1 MNIPNAWTFDSDEV
15 AKNFD
20 AHVREQL
27 PWYDLATEAVQ
38 YIVRNYLPESGTV
51 VDIGASTGNMVDKLL
66 PLIAERKA
74 TMLAVETS
82 EAMLTVLNQKYDHK
96 TNVRVLNDDLSK
108 SMIAATRA
116 DVYILFLTAM
126 FIPMSRRKT
135 LFDNLRRWV
144 NDGGIII
151 VVDKMLDHHGYF
163 GTVMK
168 RLGMHFKMLQN
179 ADPRDILRKEMS
191 LAGVQIPLDASLVAD
206 GKQFFRI
213 GEFCGWVIES

>member
-1 MNIPNAWTFDSDEV
+1 MNIPTAWTFDSDEV

-20 AHVREQL
+20 SHVREQL

-38 YIVRNYLPESGTV
+38 YIVRNYLPEGGTV
-51 VDIGASTGNMVDKLL
+51 VDIGASTGNMIDKLL

-74 TMLAVETS
+74 TALAVETS
-82 EAMLTVLNQKYDHK
+82 EAMLTVLAQKYANETD
-96 TNVRVLNDDLSK
+96 VCVLHDDLSK
-108 SMIAATRA
+108 PMAAVVPA

-126 FIPMSRRKT
+126 FVPVSRRQT
-135 LFDNLRRWV
+135 LFDSLRRKV

-151 VVDKMLDHHGYF
+151 VVDKVLDHNGYF

-168 RLGMHFKMLQN
+168 RLGMHFKVLQN
-179 ADPRDILRKEMS
+179 ADPSDILRKEMS
-191 LAGVQIPLDASLVAD
+191 LAGVQIPIDASLVAD
-206 GKQFFRI
+206 GKQFFRV